1 MILRLRVKRASAYK
15 KEFQIAA
22 LIIRYHC
29 RDDEEG
35 ISAINRQPG
44 FSRKD
49 KERAVMLYR
58 ICKDMDGLDRV
69 RFNGLDY
76 RMLRTEFAR
85 RLQLIAG
92 CLVKGDILTVFG
104 QGQARDENTKNQE
117 DAV

>member
-69 RFNGLDY
+69 RLAASITGCS
-76 RMLRTEFAR
+76 AR
-85 RLQLIAG
+85 SS
-92 CLVKGDILTVFG
+92 
-104 QGQARDENTKNQE
+104 RDGSS
-117 DAV
+117 